1 MRDGK
6 KYVHPSQGIF
16 LVWFF
21 SILAFALCA
30 AALKGGRI
38 LALHF
43 GFADKPGGRKKHD
56 NPVPPI
62 GGLAILP
69 VFFGLAWIAGYKDI
83 VPWPLIAGVAAL
95 LIMGT
100 IDEARTIRPYI
111 KFAIMIWTACFVV
124 IFGEA
129 QIGNLGD
136 LFGFGPVELQWM
148 SKGFTVLCLAL
159 LMNAINMMDGID
171 GLAGGFCALVAFW
184 FLIVCT
190 ATGQWAYVGVFGI
203 LLGTLL
209 GFLAFNM
216 RAPWRSSAS
225 VFLGDAG
232 SLCLGLLLGWF
243 SIRLTQ
249 MPSAPLE
256 PITVIWIIAIPVMD
270 AFALF
275 IARSIRGLHPFN
287 ADRRHLHHRFIDAG
301 LSPARTTTA
310 ILGLIALCAVIG
322 FAAEAQ
328 KVPAV
333 FLFALWM
340 VLFTLHT
347 IGIAHPRGYTMFTRF
362 LRARKRS

>member
-1 MRDGK
+1 MIWLNSF
-6 KYVHPSQGIF
+6 V
-16 LVWFF
+16 
-21 SILAFALCA
+21 AFTLCA
-30 AALKGGRI
+30 AVLYGGRI
-38 LALHF
+38 LALRH

-69 VFFGLAWIAGYKDI
+69 VFFAVSWFAGFQDI
-83 VPWPLIAGVAAL
+83 VPWPLMVSIAAL

-124 IFGEA
+124 IFGEV

-136 LFGFGPVELQWM
+136 IFGFGPVELQWM

-159 LMNAINMMDGID
+159 LMNAINMLDGID
-171 GLAGGFCALVAFW
+171 GLAGGFCALMTFW
-184 FLIVCT
+184 FLIVCV
-190 ATGQWAYVGVFGI
+190 AAGQWMYVGTLGI

-216 RAPWRSSAS
+216 RAPWRKSAS
-225 VFLGDAG
+225 VFLGDGGA
-232 SLCLGLLLGWF
+232 LCLGILLGWF

-249 MPSAPLE
+249 MPDAPLE

-301 LSPARTTTA
+301 LTPAKTTTL
-310 ILGLIALCAVIG
+310 ILALIAVTAVIG
-322 FAAEAQ
+322 FVAQ
-328 KVPAV
+328 AQNVPPV

-347 IGIAHPRGYTMFTRF
+347 IGIAHPRGYTMFTRV
-362 LRARKRS
+362 LRTRRRS